1 MEINTNGIDMDR
13 SIKSV
18 LSAVFKVKGEVGSTI
33 LPEGKNPHFGNDFIQ
48 LDSLVKKIDPACQ
61 KHGLGI
67 MQFPTGDG
75 LVTLVFHE
83 KSGEY
88 ISSYYELKLDK
99 QTSQGIGSAL
109 SYAKRQTYQALFGL
123 SQGVAD
129 PTDDDAHE
137 ASNPAP
143 ENKAPVVGK
152 VTASTAFQIARVAL
166 KEINSMVGLDTWK
179 EAQPEAVRSNRQVIE
194 LVKAKNAELKMA
206 S

>member
-1 MEINTNGIDMDR
+1 M
-13 SIKSV
+13 
-18 LSAVFKVKGEVGSTI
+18 
-33 LPEGKNPHFGNDFIQ
+33 
-48 LDSLVKKIDPACQ
+48 KKIDPACQ

-75 LVTLVFHE
+75 LVTLIFHE
-83 KSGEY
+83 ASGEY
-88 ISSYYELKLDK
+88 ISSYYELKLEQ

-129 PTDDDAHE
+129 PSDDDAHA
-137 ASNPAP
+137 ASNATT
-143 ENKAPVVGK
+143 EKAPVVGQ
-152 VTASTAFQIARVAL
+152 VTSSTAFQIARVAL
-166 KEINSMVGLDTWK
+166 KEINSLVGLDAWK
-179 EAQPEAVRSNRQVIE
+179 EIQPEVVRSNRQVIE

>member
-1 MEINTNGIDMDR
+1 MELNTNNVDIEG
-13 SIKSV
+13 SIKNV
-18 LSAVFKVKGEVGSTI
+18 LSAVFKVKGEIGSTI
-33 LPEGKNPHFGNDFIQ
+33 LPEGKNPYFGNDFIQ

-67 MQFPTGDG
+67 MQFPTGVG
-75 LVTLVFHE
+75 LVTLIFHE
-83 KSGEY
+83 ASGEY
-88 ISSYYELKLDK
+88 ISSYYELKLEQ

-129 PTDDDAHE
+129 PSDDDAHA
-137 ASNPAP
+137 ASNPP
-143 ENKAPVVGK
+143 KKAVVGQ
-152 VTASTAFQIARVAL
+152 VTSSTAFQIARVAL
-166 KEINSMVGLDTWK
+166 KEINSIVGLEAWK
-179 EAQPEAVRSNRQVIE
+179 EIQPEVVRSNRQVIE